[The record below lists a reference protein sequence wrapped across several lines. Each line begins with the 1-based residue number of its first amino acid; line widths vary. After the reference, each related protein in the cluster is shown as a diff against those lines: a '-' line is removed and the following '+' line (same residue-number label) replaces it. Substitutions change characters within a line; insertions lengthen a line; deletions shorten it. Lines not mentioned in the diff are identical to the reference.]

1 MSYTTH
7 DSHDPYD
14 TLTPL
19 RDVVSRFL
27 GDSFVTPERVM
38 MFGRTMPVDVI
49 ETPDDFVIEASL
61 TGVKPSNVQVT
72 ATTSSVT
79 IHVGRK
85 AHPRTEEE
93 GVYLRRER
101 FERHSP
107 EMTRTIS
114 LPMEINPDK
123 VEASYEHGVLTI
135 RVAKDE
141 ATKPKKIPLHVAREQ
156 AEH

>member
-1 MSYTTH
+1 MSYTT
-7 DSHDPYD
+7 HDPYD

-27 GDSFVTPERVM
+27 GDGMVNPDRLM
-38 MFGRTMPVDVI
+38 MFGRMMPIDVI
-49 ETPDDFVIEASL
+49 ETPDEFVIEASL
-61 TGVKPSNVQVT
+61 TGVKPSSVQVT
-72 ATTSSVT
+72 ATSSSVT

-85 AHPRTEEE
+85 AHARIEEE

-101 FERHSP
+101 YERHSP
-107 EMTRTIS
+107 EMTRTIA

-123 VEASYEHGVLTI
+123 VEATYEHGVLTI

-141 ATKPKKIPLHVAREQ
+141 ATKPKTIPLHVAKEQ

>member
-1 MSYTTH
+1 MSYTT
-7 DSHDPYD
+7 HDPYD

-27 GDSFVTPERVM
+27 GDGMGNPDRLM
-38 MFGRTMPVDVI
+38 MFGRTMPIDVI
-49 ETPDDFVIEASL
+49 ETPDDFIIEASL

-85 AHPRTEEE
+85 THTRPEEE

-101 FERHSP
+101 FERHGP
-107 EMTRTIS
+107 EMTRTIA
-114 LPMEINPDK
+114 LPLEINPDNIK
-123 VEASYEHGVLTI
+123 ATYEHGVLTI

-141 ATKPKKIPLHVAREQ
+141 ATKPKTIPLHVAREEI
-156 AEH
+156 EH